1 MMLKYF
7 ITYSIIS
14 LAILLIISTVSYKLD
29 LVDHP
34 NKRKKHLK
42 PTAYTGGLAL
52 SIIYIF
58 SIIIF
63 DVQGQK
69 LNHLLSISFLISIVG
84 FIDDKYNLNIGGKL
98 SLQVIPII
106 YLIIFENLRLI
117 EIGNYDLFRVTLS
130 SFSIPFTLI
139 STLFLIN
146 AFNYFDGLDGI
157 LGSAS
162 ISVLVILFFLTSDQN
177 IRYFLI
183 LLFIPIV
190 IFLFFNFSIFNFPKL
205 FLGDSGSLL
214 LGTIIAFSLIYFE
227 MNKITHPILL
237 AWSISIF
244 VYEFLSINLIRLKYN
259 KYIFEA
265 GFDHL
270 HHIIF
275 KKFKSILLTNLII
288 SFLNILFFLCGYLS
302 FQLINPLASLILFI
316 FLFLIFIILRWKFY
330 FFYNS
335 KI

>member
-1 MMLKYF
+1 MLKYF

-14 LAILLIISTVSYKLD
+14 IFILLIISSVSYKLN
-29 LVDHP
+29 LVDYP
-34 NKRKKHLK
+34 NQRKKHLK
-42 PTAYTGGLAL
+42 PTAYTGGIAL
-52 SIIYIF
+52 SIIYIL
-58 SIIIF
+58 SILIF
-63 DVQGQK
+63 DVHGQK
-69 LNHLLSISFLISIVG
+69 LNQLLSISFLISIVG

-98 SLQVIPII
+98 SLQIIPII

-117 EIGNYDLFRVTLS
+117 ELGNYDFFRMTLS

-139 STLFLIN
+139 CTLFLIN
-146 AFNYFDGLDGI
+146 SFNYFDGLDGI
-157 LGSAS
+157 LCSTS
-162 ISVLVILFFLTSDQN
+162 ISILAILFFLVSDQN
-177 IRYFLI
+177 IQYFLI
-183 LLFIPIV
+183 CLFIPIV
-190 IFLFFNFSIFNFPKL
+190 IFLFFNFSIFNLPKL

-214 LGTIIAFSLIYFE
+214 LGTIIAFVLIYFE

-244 VYEFLSINLIRLKYN
+244 VYEFLSINLIRLKNN
-259 KYIFEA
+259 KYIFEP

-275 KKFKSILLTNLII
+275 KKFKSIFLTNLTI
-288 SFLNILFFLCGYLS
+288 SFLNIIFFICGYLS
-302 FQLINPLASLILFI
+302 FQLINPLASLIFFI
-316 FLFLIFIILRWKFY
+316 FLFVIYFLLRLKFY